1 MDSQEIKFSSRMKG
15 KSVKN
20 MSQNSHTGIRKKC
33 STGCNDITPSFRINL
48 PLEKSDVLTLIII
61 IVIAYLIALTMAE
74 IFS

>member
-1 MDSQEIKFSSRMKG
+1 
-15 KSVKN
+15 

-48 PLEKSDVLTLIII
+48 PLVKSDVLTLIII